1 MRVLIADD
9 HDLLRDTLA
18 LYLEGAGIEART
30 AADLDGAER
39 ALGGLE
45 TFDLVLLDWNMPGM
59 EEGPGKGGMAGL
71 ARALAWPGPQRVA
84 LISGEATREVA
95 ERALA
100 AGAAG
105 FVPKT
110 LPAKSLVNAVRFMA
124 MGEQYA
130 PLDFMTAE
138 GPGETHPL
146 AELLS
151 QRELQVLRGLM
162 AGKSNKEIGRDLG
175 LAEPTV
181 KLHVK
186 TLYRKIGASN
196 RTQAAMIAKEQGL
209 S

>member
-30 AADLDGAER
+30 ASDFAGARALLDGM
-39 ALGGLE
+39 E

-59 EEGPGKGGMAGL
+59 EGMDSLRA
-71 ARALAWPGPQRVA
+71 ALAWPGPQRVA
-84 LISGEATREVA
+84 LISGAASRTVA
-95 ERALA
+95 EEALSI
-100 AGAAG
+100 GAAG

-130 PLDFMTAE
+130 PLDFMTAADAAQD
-138 GPGETHPL
+138 HPL
-146 AELLS
+146 TRGLS
-151 QRELQVLRGLM
+151 QRETQVLKGLTE
-162 AGKSNKEIGRDLG
+162 GKSNKEIARDLD

-186 TLYRKIGASN
+186 TLYRKIGATN
-196 RTQAAMIAKEQGL
+196 RTQAAMIAKEAGL
-209 S
+209 F